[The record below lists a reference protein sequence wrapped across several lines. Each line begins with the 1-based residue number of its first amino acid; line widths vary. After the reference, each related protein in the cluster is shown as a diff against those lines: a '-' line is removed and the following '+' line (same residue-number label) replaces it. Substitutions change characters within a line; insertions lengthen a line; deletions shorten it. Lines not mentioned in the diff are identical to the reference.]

1 MKRFAPGN
9 GGFAGEQ
16 LLPGSATPLRGLL
29 TGGKHLLR
37 PGLASSELT
46 RAQNSHLRQALVR
59 RRSASV
65 PARSSGKHSLAGDQ
79 LLPGSA
85 TPLRGALTGG
95 KHLLRPGLAS
105 SELTRAQN
113 AHLRQ
118 ALVRRRSASVP
129 ALSSGKHSLAGEQ
142 LLPGTSTPL
151 RRALTGGNHLLR
163 PGLASPEL
171 TRAQNAHL
179 RRALVR
185 RRSASVPARSS
196 GKHSLAGEQ
205 LLPGT
210 STPLRRALTGGNHL
224 LR

>member
-1 MKRFAPGN
+1 M
-9 GGFAGEQ
+9 
-16 LLPGSATPLRGLL
+16 LRG
-29 TGGKHLLR
+29 TEASQE
-37 PGLASSELT
+37 LA
-46 RAQNSHLRQALVR
+46 
-59 RRSASV
+59 
-65 PARSSGKHSLAGDQ
+65 
-79 LLPGSA
+79 
-85 TPLRGALTGG
+85 
-95 KHLLRPGLAS
+95 
-105 SELTRAQN
+105 RAQN

-171 TRAQNAHL
+171 ARAQNAHL

-185 RRSASVPARSS
+185 RRTDSVRARSS

-205 LLPGT
+205 LLSGT
-210 STPLRRALTGGNHL
+210 ATPLRRALTGVNHFSGKRRPNEVHVQIRFFIPSHIL
-224 LR
+224 FATIGLFIV

>member
-1 MKRFAPGN
+1 M
-9 GGFAGEQ
+9 
-16 LLPGSATPLRGLL
+16 LRG
-29 TGGKHLLR
+29 TQASQE
-37 PGLASSELT
+37 LA
-46 RAQNSHLRQALVR
+46 
-59 RRSASV
+59 
-65 PARSSGKHSLAGDQ
+65 
-79 LLPGSA
+79 
-85 TPLRGALTGG
+85 
-95 KHLLRPGLAS
+95 
-105 SELTRAQN
+105 RAQN

-171 TRAQNAHL
+171 ARAQNAHL

-185 RRSASVPARSS
+185 RRSASVPALSS

-210 STPLRRALTGGNHL
+210 STPLRRALTGGKHL
-224 LR
+224 LRPGLASQELTRAQNSHLRRALVRRRSASVRALSSGKHSLAGEQLLPGTATPLRRALTGVNHFSGKRRPNEVHVQIRFLIPSQILFATIGLFIV